1 MDKNRPQISGESGFS
16 VMELLMVLA
25 IILVLSSL
33 SLFYLTAHQALY
45 KPDEQALLITDLFQ
59 EARQKSLTQRETH
72 RLEINRT
79 RKTVRLIDE
88 NTPATVDDDAVIRE
102 INLLEDNV
110 VTVGVKPGNID
121 VNPPEPLPV
130 PDANF
135 LPSNYPTS
143 IGDSVATFRF
153 MANGTVTNG
162 GNTATGTGA
171 VVTGG
176 TVHIWSPNKDVQS
189 DADIAR
195 SITVIG
201 SSGSVR
207 LWEYDRSLTTTN
219 KWKDSRRSGTYG
231 GFTGN

>member
-1 MDKNRPQISGESGFS
+1 
-16 VMELLMVLA
+16 MELLMVLA
-25 IILVLSSL
+25 IILILSSL
-33 SLFYLTAHQALY
+33 SLFYLTAHQTLY
-45 KPDEQALLITDLFQ
+45 KPDEQALLITDIFQ

-72 RLEINRT
+72 RIEINRT

-88 NTPATVDDDAVIRE
+88 NTPGTVDDDLVIRE
-102 INLLEDNV
+102 MNLLEDSV
-110 VTVGVKPGNID
+110 VTVGVKPGNIPD
-121 VNPPEPLPV
+121 NPPEPLPV
-130 PDANF
+130 PDAVF
-135 LPSNYPTS
+135 VPSNYPTS

-153 MANGTVTNG
+153 MANGTVTNA
-162 GNTATGTGA
+162 GNTSTGNGA

-176 TVHIWSPNKDVQS
+176 TMHIWAPDKDNQ
-189 DADIAR
+189 ANAGIAR

-207 LWEYDRSLTTTN
+207 LWEYDRSLSTTN

>member
-1 MDKNRPQISGESGFS
+1 
-16 VMELLMVLA
+16 
-25 IILVLSSL
+25 
-33 SLFYLTAHQALY
+33 
-45 KPDEQALLITDLFQ
+45 
-59 EARQKSLTQRETH
+59 
-72 RLEINRT
+72 
-79 RKTVRLIDE
+79 
-88 NTPATVDDDAVIRE
+88 
-102 INLLEDNV
+102 
-110 VTVGVKPGNID
+110 
-121 VNPPEPLPV
+121 
-130 PDANF
+130 
-135 LPSNYPTS
+135 
-143 IGDSVATFRF
+143 

-176 TVHIWSPNKDVQS
+176 TVHIWSPNKNVQT

>member
-1 MDKNRPQISGESGFS
+1 MDYKHSKISSESGFS
-16 VMELLMVLA
+16 MMELLMVLA
-25 IILVLSSL
+25 IILVLSSV
-33 SLFYLTAHQALY
+33 SLFYLTAHQTLY
-45 KPDEQALLITDLFQ
+45 KPDEQALLITDIFQ

-72 RLEINRT
+72 RIEINRT

-102 INLLEDNV
+102 MNLLEDSV
-110 VTVGVKPGNID
+110 VSVGVKPGNID

-130 PDANF
+130 PDAVF

-143 IGDSVATFRF
+143 VGDSVATYRF

-162 GNTATGTGA
+162 GNTATGNGA

-176 TVHIWSPNKDVQS
+176 TVHIWSPNATEQAN
-189 DADIAR
+189 ADIAR